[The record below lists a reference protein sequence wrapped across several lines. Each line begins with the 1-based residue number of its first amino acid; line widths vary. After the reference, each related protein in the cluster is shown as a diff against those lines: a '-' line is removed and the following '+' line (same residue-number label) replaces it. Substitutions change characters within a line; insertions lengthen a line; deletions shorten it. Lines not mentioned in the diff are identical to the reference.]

1 MGHYPT
7 AVERDGAL
15 LQSVTLRE
23 YGGTREIRVRGELF
37 ADATYEGDLL
47 AVARVPYRVGREA
60 REEFDEPHAGKV
72 FCNIAAGPAPRDAVE
87 GRLNIRPYGSR
98 QGTVDPASPFTADGA
113 VQAYNYRFCVTKDPA
128 NRILLARAAAELP
141 SRRVPALRAEEHRH
155 QRRARTSSP
164 T

>member
-1 MGHYPT
+1 M
-7 AVERDGAL
+7 
-15 LQSVTLRE
+15 QSVTFRE
-23 YGGTREIRVRGELF
+23 DGGTREIRVRGELF

-47 AVARVPYRVGREA
+47 AVARVPYRVGREV
-60 REEFDEPHAGKV
+60 REEFDEPHAGKL

-128 NRILLARAAAELP
+128 NRILLA
-141 SRRVPALRAEEHRH
+141 SRRRTTAATSTCITSGRASRPM
-155 QRRARTSSP
+155 RARTSSP